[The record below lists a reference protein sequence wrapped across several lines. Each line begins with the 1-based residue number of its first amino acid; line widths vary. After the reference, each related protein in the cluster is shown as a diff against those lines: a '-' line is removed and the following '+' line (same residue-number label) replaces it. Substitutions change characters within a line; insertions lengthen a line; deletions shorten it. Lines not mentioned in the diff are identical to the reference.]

1 MKAAEAMEAGIKV
14 VTYDT
19 DIRTSANRLSYI
31 GTNNY
36 EAGKR
41 LGEQGALDL
50 KKRGIT
56 GEC

>member
-1 MKAAEAMEAGIKV
+1 MEAGIKV

-36 EAGKR
+36 EAEKAG
-41 LGEQGALDL
+41 
-50 KKRGIT
+50 
-56 GEC
+56 